1 MNNLPR
7 TIKPELIEIG
17 DDIEVTLP
25 KVDGVVHTL
34 RGVVGKR
41 MDHGAVRYLLTE
53 EGYTLLAWE
62 PGRAGVKVTLHK
74 RALTEQSTLFDGDLE
89 SAIDEVRRRVA

>member
-1 MNNLPR
+1 MINLPR
-7 TIKPELIEIG
+7 PIKPELIEIG

-41 MDHGAVRYLLTE
+41 IDHGAARHLLTE

-74 RALTEQSTLFDGDLE
+74 RKPAEQQSLFDYDYLNE
-89 SAIDEVRRRVA
+89 TRMRIA

>member
-7 TIKPELIEIG
+7 PIKPELIEIG

-41 MDHGAVRYLLTE
+41 MDHGAARYLLTA

-74 RALTEQSTLFDGDLE
+74 RKPVYVKPLFDYDVLNE
-89 SAIDEVRRRVA
+89 TRERIA

>member
-1 MNNLPR
+1 MGNLLPR
-7 TIKPELIEIG
+7 PIKSEMIEIG
-17 DDIEVTLP
+17 DEIEVTLP
-25 KVDGVVHTL
+25 KTDGVVHTL

-41 MDHGAVRYLLTE
+41 MDHGAVRYLLTQ

-74 RALTEQSTLFDGDLE
+74 RKPINQEPIFEYDLLNGTRDRI
-89 SAIDEVRRRVA
+89 A

>member
-1 MNNLPR
+1 MGNLLPR
-7 TIKPELIEIG
+7 PIKPEMIEIG
-17 DDIEVTLP
+17 DEIEVTLP

-41 MDHGAVRYLLTE
+41 MDHGAVRYLLTQ

-74 RALTEQSTLFDGDLE
+74 RKPVDQQPIFEYDYLNETRE
-89 SAIDEVRRRVA
+89 RVA